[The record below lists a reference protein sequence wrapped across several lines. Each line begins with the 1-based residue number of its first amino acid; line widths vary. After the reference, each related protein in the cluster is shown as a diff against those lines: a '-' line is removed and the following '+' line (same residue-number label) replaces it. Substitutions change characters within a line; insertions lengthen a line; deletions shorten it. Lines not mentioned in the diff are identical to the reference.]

1 MNPMDFLQG
10 INDIDEELI
19 QSSAELL
26 NQEDSMDK
34 GKFLKGGRTV
44 SKIILV
50 AAIVS
55 GIIGVTAFAA
65 ELFPSI
71 FGELQREYD
80 QVPTELLTE
89 RHKEEREVLKRAV
102 EANAGFEAEYVPL
115 PEFNDSQII
124 IGETYYD
131 GDHFLI
137 AYRLDENAIPVRF
150 GFGPDSEGFDRLWPC
165 KSSPDAIDI
174 FEEFES
180 IWPKEDYDS
189 SIAARKNEG
198 LEFVRHHSSFS
209 EILRLKD
216 MVSEEE
222 YEAFL
227 EELKEVGHAGYTYR
241 TIFISD
247 HILCEGEDCLQPNKN
262 GRLWGEEMTESGRIL
277 SCDVFDEILP
287 EKFKGLDQ
295 LTLTLRVKATDVTV
309 YIDLE
314 NGASDFGQEAGVIEV
329 PVTLTKVKQ

>member
-10 INDIDEELI
+10 INDIDDELI
-19 QSSAELL
+19 RSSAELL
-26 NQEDSMDK
+26 IQEDNK
-34 GKFLKGGRTV
+34 HTFLKGGRTI

-55 GIIGVTAFAA
+55 GILGVTAFAT
-65 ELFPSI
+65 ELFPSV
-71 FGELQREYD
+71 FGELQREYA

-89 RHKEEREVLKRAV
+89 RGIEEREVLDRAV
-102 EANAGFEAEYVPL
+102 AANQGFEAEYVPL

-137 AYRLDENAIPVRF
+137 AYRLDENAIPVQF

-165 KSSPDAIDI
+165 KSSPDALDI
-174 FEEFES
+174 IEEFKD
-180 IWPKEDYDS
+180 IWPQEDYEMT
-189 SIAARKNEG
+189 IAARKNEG
-198 LEFVRHHSSFS
+198 LEFVRHLSNFGQLS
-209 EILRLKD
+209 RLDD

-247 HILCEGEDCLQPNKN
+247 HILCEGEDCLLPNKN
-262 GRLWGEEMTESGRIL
+262 GELWGEEMTDSGRII

-287 EKFKGLDQ
+287 ERFKALDQ
-295 LTLTLRVKATDVTV
+295 LTLTLRVKAVDTTV

-314 NGASDFGQEAGVIEV
+314 NGASSFGDGAGVIEV
-329 PVTLTKVKQ
+329 PVTLTRVKP